1 MMMTMVMTVLV
12 GKFCF
17 QATFFLF
24 LDRNRVLT
32 VLDAAYCCTCCRRNV

>member
-17 QATFFLF
+17 QATFFF
-24 LDRNRVLT
+24 FSI
-32 VLDAAYCCTCCRRNV
+32 AIECAQC